1 MTPAPDPTQAIE
13 QFRRIAP
20 IEAVISDVD
29 GVLTDARIGL
39 TSSGETIRFFNMKDG
54 MGVKRLKDAGVKV
67 GWCSAGVDDGV
78 IRRRGENLGVD
89 DIDVGHGDKG
99 ERFAAMCQRLRVDP
113 NRTIFIGDDV
123 NDLPAMRLAALAVC
137 PCDAVADVRDSV
149 SVVLTLPGGGGA
161 FREMAEMILAT
172 RG

>member
-1 MTPAPDPTQAIE
+1 MNQGSAIDLL
-13 QFRRIAP
+13 RRITP

-39 TSSGETIRFFNMKDG
+39 TSGGDTIRFFNMKDG
-54 MGVKRLKDAGVKV
+54 MGVKLLADSGVRI

-89 DIDVGHGDKG
+89 DVDVGHGDKG
-99 ERFAAMCQRLRVDP
+99 DRFTAMCERLGVDP
-113 NRTIFIGDDV
+113 SHSVYVGDDV
-123 NDLPAMRLAALAVC
+123 NDLPAMGLAGVSACPADAAGAVRSAVDIMLGADGGAGCFRELADLVLAAH
-137 PCDAVADVRDSV
+137 
-149 SVVLTLPGGGGA
+149 
-161 FREMAEMILAT
+161 

>member
-1 MTPAPDPTQAIE
+1 MTRTPDIE
-13 QFRRIAP
+13 PFRRTAP

-39 TSSGETIRFFNMKDG
+39 TSGGETIRFFNMKDG

-67 GWCSAGVDDGV
+67 GWCSAGADDGV

-89 DIDVGHGDKG
+89 DIDVGQGDKAQ
-99 ERFAAMCQRLRVDP
+99 RFVAMCQRLGVDP
-113 NRTIFIGDDV
+113 ERTVYIGDDV
-123 NDLPAMRLAALAVC
+123 NDLPAMRLAAISVC
-137 PCDAVADVRDSV
+137 PADAVGMVRDFV
-149 SVVLTLPGGGGA
+149 DVILRTAGGSGC
-161 FREMAEMILAT
+161 FRELAELVLAT